1 MMIVSTMKISAY
13 PEKRKELLQTIT
25 SLLTRTRSE
34 KGCLSVRFY
43 RDIEDFD
50 TFIMVGEWESREDL
64 DNHFRS
70 DTFGVLLGALRVL
83 SEPPDITLNV
93 VSHRA
98 GMEAVEAARR

>member
-1 MMIVSTMKISAY
+1 MILSTMKINVY

-25 SLLTRTRSE
+25 ALLIRTRSE

-43 RDIEDFD
+43 KDVEESDA
-50 TFIMVGEWESREDL
+50 FIMVGEWESQDDL

-70 DTFGVLLGALRVL
+70 DTFGVLLGALKLL

-93 VSHRA
+93 VSQSA